1 MTHDHPRRGWRA
13 TVVAAFVFVAM
24 QATSIV
30 HAQSS
35 GLTFDGDVAIFTQV
49 VKADKT
55 ADFEQ
60 LMRRVQQALAA
71 SENPQR
77 KQQAQ
82 GWKVVRVAQP
92 LPDGVAYFHLI
103 QPVVRGADYS
113 ILPIL
118 YDAFPAERQ
127 AFYDLYRD
135 TLVKNLSLATGT
147 MAVDLSTAGAAA
159 PPGPPSPPAT
169 PPATPTSSAES
180 AVGTVGNGTST
191 PAR

>member
-24 QATSIV
+24 QATPIV

-55 ADFEQ
+55 AEFEQ

-71 SENPQR
+71 SDNPQR

-113 ILPIL
+113 MLPIL

-147 MAVDLSTAGAAA
+147 LAVDLSAAGAPAAADPSSAPAA
-159 PPGPPSPPAT
+159 PATTTTGSPD
-169 PPATPTSSAES
+169 S
-180 AVGTVGNGTST
+180 AVNTTGHGATTA
-191 PAR
+191 AR

>member
-1 MTHDHPRRGWRA
+1 MTHDHTRRGWRA
-13 TVVAAFVFVAM
+13 TLVAAMTVLAV
-24 QATSIV
+24 QTTSVV
-30 HAQSS
+30 HAQSNA
-35 GLTFDGDVAIFTQV
+35 LTFDGDVAVFTQV

-71 SENPQR
+71 SDNPQR

-92 LPDGVAYFHLI
+92 LADGVAYFHLI

-118 YDAFPAERQ
+118 YDAFPTERQ
-127 AFYDLYRD
+127 AMYDLYKD
-135 TLVKNLSLATGT
+135 VLVKNLSLATGT
-147 MAVDLSTAGAAA
+147 LAVDLSAPA
-159 PPGPPSPPAT
+159 PPGSTSAPAT
-169 PPATPTSSAES
+169 AAPAAPTG
-180 AVGTVGNGTST
+180 AVGTGGTASPT
-191 PAR
+191 PTR

>member
-24 QATSIV
+24 QATPIV

-118 YDAFPAERQ
+118 YDAFPSERQ

-180 AVGTVGNGTST
+180 AVGTAGNGTT
-191 PAR
+191 APAR